1 MFGREIGKMRIAI
14 YGREFS
20 DDFIPYFQLL
30 IDELDRNNVDY
41 FIYSKFHKNVVSK
54 GITFGLEVK
63 EYTRKTYP
71 KLKLDFLFSIG
82 GDGTIL
88 DTLTS
93 IKKGIPVVGVN
104 SGRLGFLS
112 NTAKTEI
119 KKVLHQLMNKE
130 YRIEERAM
138 LSLETKSKLFGKY
151 NFALNEL
158 TVHKKDSSSMITIH
172 VFVNGIFLN
181 SYWADGLIIAT
192 PTGSTAYSLSCG
204 GPILMPNSN
213 NFVITP
219 IAPHNLNIRP
229 MVVPDDSVIELK
241 VEGREQKFL
250 ATLDSRSEEI
260 STANHLV
267 VTKSQLKINLVQFP
281 NQDFFKT
288 IRNKLMWGMDKRN

>member
-1 MFGREIGKMRIAI
+1 MRIAI

-30 IDELDRNNVDY
+30 IDELDRNKVDY
-41 FIYSKFHKNVVSK
+41 YVYSKFYKNLLNK
-54 GITFGLEVK
+54 GITFGQEVK
-63 EYTRKTYP
+63 EYNRKTYP

-88 DTLTS
+88 DTITS

-119 KKVLHQLMNKE
+119 KKVIQQLLNEE
-130 YRIEERAM
+130 YRIEERTM

-172 VFVNGIFLN
+172 VFVNGVFLN
-181 SYWADGLIIAT
+181 SYWADGVIIAT

-204 GPILMPNSN
+204 GPIIMPNSH

-260 STANHLV
+260 SVENVMV
-267 VTKSQLKINLVQFP
+267 VTKSKLKINLVQFP

-288 IRNKLMWGMDKRN
+288 IRNKLLWGMDKRN

>member
-1 MFGREIGKMRIAI
+1 MRIAI

-30 IDELDRNNVDY
+30 IDELDRNEVDY
-41 FIYSKFHKNVVSK
+41 FIYSKFHKNVVNK
-54 GITFGLEVK
+54 GITFGQEVK

-119 KKVLHQLMNKE
+119 KKVLLQLISKE

-213 NFVITP
+213 NFLITP

-260 STANHLV
+260 STVNHLV
-267 VTKSQLKINLVQFP
+267 VTKSDLKINLVQFP

-288 IRNKLMWGMDKRN
+288 IRNKLLWGMDKRN

>member
-1 MFGREIGKMRIAI
+1 MRIAI

-30 IDELDRNNVDY
+30 IDELDRNEVDY
-41 FIYSKFHKNVVSK
+41 FIYSKFHKNVVNK
-54 GITFGLEVK
+54 GITFGQEVK

-119 KKVLHQLMNKE
+119 KKVLLQLISKE

-260 STANHLV
+260 STVNHLV
-267 VTKSQLKINLVQFP
+267 VTKSDLKINLVQFP

-288 IRNKLMWGMDKRN
+288 IRNKLLWGMDKRN

>member
-1 MFGREIGKMRIAI
+1 MRVAI
-14 YGREFS
+14 YGRKFS
-20 DDFIPYFQLL
+20 DDFIPYFQIL
-30 IDELDRNNVDY
+30 INELEKNNIEY
-41 FIYSKFHKNVVSK
+41 IIYSRFY
-54 GITFGLEVK
+54 TFLKKKEIVFLEKVE

-71 KLKLDFLFSIG
+71 KLPIDFLFTIG

-88 DTLTS
+88 DTISS
-93 IKKGIPVVGVN
+93 IKKGVPIVAVN

-119 KKVLHQLMNKE
+119 KEVISNLLSKD
-130 YRIEERAM
+130 YRIEERTM
-138 LSLETKSKLFGKY
+138 INLETKAKLFGKY

-158 TVHKKDSSSMITIH
+158 TVHKKDSSSMVTIH
-172 VFVNGIFLN
+172 VYVNGMFLN

-204 GPILMPNSN
+204 GPIVMPNSN

-229 MVVPDDSVIELK
+229 IIVPDDCIIELK
-241 VEGREQKFL
+241 VEGREEKFL

-260 STANHLV
+260 SVDNSLKIS
-267 VTKSQLKINLVQFP
+267 KSKIKINLVQFP
-281 NQDFFKT
+281 NQNFFTT
-288 IRNKLMWGMDKRN
+288 IRKKLMWGADKRN

>member
-1 MFGREIGKMRIAI
+1 MRIAI

-30 IDELDRNNVDY
+30 IDELDRNKIDY
-41 FIYSKFHKNVVSK
+41 YVYSKFHKNVKSK
-54 GITFGLEVK
+54 GITFGQKVK
-63 EYTRKTYP
+63 EYTRATYP

-88 DTLTS
+88 DTITS

-119 KKVLHQLMNKE
+119 KKVIHQLMNKE

-138 LSLETKSKLFGKY
+138 LNLETESKLFGKY

-181 SYWADGLIIAT
+181 SYWADGVIIAT

-241 VEGREQKFL
+241 VEGREQKYL

-260 STANHLV
+260 SVENHLV
-267 VTKSQLKINLVQFP
+267 VTKSDLNINLVQFP

-288 IRNKLMWGMDKRN
+288 IRNKLMWGADKRN

>member
-1 MFGREIGKMRIAI
+1 MRIAI

-30 IDELDRNNVDY
+30 IDELDRNEVDY
-41 FIYSKFHKNVVSK
+41 FIYSKFHKNVVNK
-54 GITFGLEVK
+54 GITFGREVK
-63 EYTRKTYP
+63 EYNRKTYP

-119 KKVLHQLMNKE
+119 KKVLHQLINKE

-181 SYWADGLIIAT
+181 SFWADGLIIAT

-241 VEGREQKFL
+241 VEGREQKFF

-260 STANHLV
+260 STIKHLV
-267 VTKSQLKINLVQFP
+267 VTKSDLKINLVQFP
-281 NQDFFKT
+281 NQNFFKT

>member
-1 MFGREIGKMRIAI
+1 MRIAI

-30 IDELDRNNVDY
+30 IDELDRNEVDY

-54 GITFGLEVK
+54 GITFGQEVK
-63 EYTRKTYP
+63 EYTRKSYP

-119 KKVLHQLMNKE
+119 KKVLKKLLKNE

-138 LSLETKSKLFGKY
+138 LNLETKSNLFGKY

-181 SYWADGLIIAT
+181 SYWADGVIIAT

-260 STANHLV
+260 STENHLV
-267 VTKSQLKINLVQFP
+267 VTKSDLKINLVQFP

-288 IRNKLMWGMDKRN
+288 IRNKLLWGMDKRN

>member
-1 MFGREIGKMRIAI
+1 MRIAI

-30 IDELDRNNVDY
+30 IDELDRCEVDY
-41 FIYSKFHKNVVSK
+41 YVYSKFHKNVVNK
-54 GITFGLEVK
+54 GITFGQKVK
-63 EYTRKTYP
+63 EYTRATYP

-88 DTLTS
+88 DTITS

-119 KKVLHQLMNKE
+119 KKVIHQLINKE

-138 LSLETKSKLFGKY
+138 LNLETKSKLFGKY

-172 VFVNGIFLN
+172 VFVNGVFLN
-181 SYWADGLIIAT
+181 SYWADGVIIAT

-260 STANHLV
+260 SVDNLLV
-267 VTKSQLKINLVQFP
+267 VTKSDLNINLVQFP

-288 IRNKLMWGMDKRN
+288 IRNKLLWGADKRN

>member
-1 MFGREIGKMRIAI
+1 MRIAI

-30 IDELDRNNVDY
+30 IDELDRNEVDY
-41 FIYSKFHKNVVSK
+41 FIYSKFHKNVVNK
-54 GITFGLEVK
+54 GITFGREVK
-63 EYTRKTYP
+63 EYNRKTYP

-119 KKVLHQLMNKE
+119 KKVLHQLINKE

-181 SYWADGLIIAT
+181 SFWADGLIIAT

-241 VEGREQKFL
+241 VEGREQKFF

-260 STANHLV
+260 STINHLV
-267 VTKSQLKINLVQFP
+267 VTKSDLKINLVQFP
-281 NQDFFKT
+281 NQNFFKT

>member
-1 MFGREIGKMRIAI
+1 MRIAI

-30 IDELDRNNVDY
+30 IDELDRNEVDY
-41 FIYSKFHKNVVSK
+41 FIYSKFHKNVVNK
-54 GITFGLEVK
+54 GITFGREVK
-63 EYTRKTYP
+63 EYNRKTYP

-119 KKVLHQLMNKE
+119 KKVLHQLINKE

-181 SYWADGLIIAT
+181 SFWADGLIIAT

-241 VEGREQKFL
+241 VEGREQKFF

-260 STANHLV
+260 STINHLV
-267 VTKSQLKINLVQFP
+267 VTKSELKINLVQFP
-281 NQDFFKT
+281 NQNFFKT

>member
-1 MFGREIGKMRIAI
+1 MLND
-14 YGREFS
+14 FS
-20 DDFIPYFQLL
+20 TFTA
-30 IDELDRNNVDY
+30 
-41 FIYSKFHKNVVSK
+41 SK
-54 GITFGLEVK
+54 G
-63 EYTRKTYP
+63 
-71 KLKLDFLFSIG
+71 LDASFDMFVSFG

-88 DTLTS
+88 DTITS

-112 NTAKTEI
+112 NTAKTDI
-119 KKVLHQLMNKE
+119 KKVIRQLMNNE

-138 LSLETKSKLFGKY
+138 LNLETKSKLFGKY

-158 TVHKKDSSSMITIH
+158 TIHKKDSSSMITIH
-172 VFVNGIFLN
+172 IFVNGIFLN
-181 SYWADGLIIAT
+181 SYWADGVIIAT

-241 VEGREQKFL
+241 VEGRDQKFL

-260 STANHLV
+260 SIENLLV
-267 VTKSQLKINLVQFP
+267 VTKSELKINLVQFP

-288 IRNKLMWGMDKRN
+288 IRNKLLWGADKRN

>member
-1 MFGREIGKMRIAI
+1 MRVAI
-14 YGREFS
+14 YGRKFS
-20 DDFIPYFQLL
+20 KDFVPYFQILL
-30 IDELDRNNVDY
+30 KELENNNIEY
-41 FIYSKFHKNVVSK
+41 IIYSRFYKFLKKIGVIFPENVQ
-54 GITFGLEVK
+54 

-71 KLKLDFLFSIG
+71 KLPVDFLFTIG

-88 DTLTS
+88 DTISS
-93 IKKGIPVVGVN
+93 IKKEIPIVAVN

-119 KKVLHQLMNKE
+119 KEVISQLISKE
-130 YRIEERAM
+130 YRIEERT
-138 LSLETKSKLFGKY
+138 LISLETKAKLFGKY

-172 VFVNGIFLN
+172 VYVNGIFLN

-204 GPILMPNSN
+204 GPIIMPNSD

-229 MVVPDDSVIELK
+229 IVVPDDSVIELK
-241 VEGREQKFL
+241 VEGREEKFL

-260 STANHLV
+260 SVENILV
-267 VTKSQLKINLVQFP
+267 IKKSKLKINLVQFP
-281 NQDFFKT
+281 NQNFFNT

>member
-1 MFGREIGKMRIAI
+1 MRIAI

-30 IDELDRNNVDY
+30 IDELDRNEIDY
-41 FIYSKFHKNVVSK
+41 FVYSKFHKNVKNK
-54 GITFGLEVK
+54 GITFGQEVK
-63 EYTRKTYP
+63 EYIRATYP

-88 DTLTS
+88 DTITS

-112 NTAKTEI
+112 NTAKTDI
-119 KKVLHQLMNKE
+119 KKVIRQLMNNE

-138 LSLETKSKLFGKY
+138 LNLETKSKLFGKY
-151 NFALNEL
+151 IFALNEL

-172 VFVNGIFLN
+172 IFVNGIFLN
-181 SYWADGLIIAT
+181 SYWADGVIIAT

-241 VEGREQKFL
+241 VEGRDQKFL

-260 STANHLV
+260 SIENLLV
-267 VTKSQLKINLVQFP
+267 VTKSELKINLVQFP

-288 IRNKLMWGMDKRN
+288 IRNKLLWGADKRN

>member
-1 MFGREIGKMRIAI
+1 MRIAI

-30 IDELDRNNVDY
+30 IDELDRNEVDY
-41 FIYSKFHKNVVSK
+41 FIYSKFHKNVVNK
-54 GITFGLEVK
+54 GITFGQEVK

-119 KKVLHQLMNKE
+119 KKVLKKLLKNE

-229 MVVPDDSVIELK
+229 MVVPDDSIIELK

-267 VTKSQLKINLVQFP
+267 VTKSDLKINLVQFP

-288 IRNKLMWGMDKRN
+288 IRNKLLWGMDKRN

>member
-1 MFGREIGKMRIAI
+1 MRIAI
-14 YGREFS
+14 YGREFLE
-20 DDFIPYFQLL
+20 DFIPYFQLL
-30 IDELDRNNVDY
+30 IDELDRNEVEY
-41 FIYSKFHKNVVSK
+41 FIYSKFYKNLKGK
-54 GITFGLEVK
+54 GITFGQKVK
-63 EYTRKTYP
+63 EYNRATYP

-88 DTLTS
+88 DTITS

-112 NTAKTEI
+112 NTAKTDI
-119 KKVLHQLMNKE
+119 KKVIHQLLNNE

-138 LSLETKSKLFGKY
+138 LNLETKSNLFGKY

-181 SYWADGLIIAT
+181 SYWADGVIIAT

-219 IAPHNLNIRP
+219 VAPHNLNIRP

-260 STANHLV
+260 SLNNLLV
-267 VTKSQLKINLVQFP
+267 ITKSELKINLVQFP

-288 IRNKLMWGMDKRN
+288 IRNKLMWGVDKRN

>member
-1 MFGREIGKMRIAI
+1 MRVAI
-14 YGREFS
+14 YGRKFS
-20 DDFIPYFQLL
+20 KDFVPYFQILL
-30 IDELDRNNVDY
+30 KELENNNLEY
-41 FIYSKFHKNVVSK
+41 IIYSRFYKFLKKIGVIFPENVQ
-54 GITFGLEVK
+54 

-71 KLKLDFLFSIG
+71 KLPVDFLFTIG

-88 DTLTS
+88 DTISS
-93 IKKGIPVVGVN
+93 IKKEIPIVAVN

-119 KKVLHQLMNKE
+119 KEVISQLISKE
-130 YRIEERAM
+130 YRIEERT
-138 LSLETKSKLFGKY
+138 LISLETKAKLFGKY

-172 VFVNGIFLN
+172 VYVNGIFLN

-204 GPILMPNSN
+204 GPIIMPNSD

-229 MVVPDDSVIELK
+229 IVVPDDSVIELK
-241 VEGREQKFL
+241 VEGREEKFL

-260 STANHLV
+260 SVENILV
-267 VTKSQLKINLVQFP
+267 IKKSKLKINLVQFP
-281 NQDFFKT
+281 NQNFFNT

>member
-1 MFGREIGKMRIAI
+1 MRIAI
-14 YGREFS
+14 YGREFKEE
-20 DDFIPYFQLL
+20 FIPYFQLL
-30 IDELDRNNVDY
+30 IDELDRLEIDY
-41 FIYSKFHKNVVSK
+41 FVYSKFHKNVINK
-54 GITFGLEVK
+54 GITFKKEVK
-63 EYTRKTYP
+63 EYTRATYP

-93 IKKGIPVVGVN
+93 IKNGIPVVGVN

-119 KKVLHQLMNKE
+119 KQVIKHLME
-130 YRIEERAM
+130 GDYRIEERTM
-138 LSLETKSKLFGKY
+138 LNLDTKANLFGKY
-151 NFALNEL
+151 NFAFNEL

-172 VFVNGIFLN
+172 VFVNGLFLN

-204 GPILMPNSN
+204 GPIVMPNSE

-229 MVVPDDSVIELK
+229 IIVSDDSEIEIK
-241 VEGREQKFL
+241 VEGREEKFL
-250 ATLDSRSEEI
+250 ATLDSRNEEI
-260 STANHLV
+260 SIKNTLV
-267 VTKSQLKINLVQFP
+267 VSKSKLKLNLVQFP
-281 NQDFFKT
+281 NQNFFKT
-288 IRNKLMWGMDKRN
+288 IRNKLYWGLDKRN

>member
-1 MFGREIGKMRIAI
+1 MRIAI

-30 IDELDRNNVDY
+30 IDELDKLGIDY
-41 FIYSKFHKNVVSK
+41 FVYSKFHKNVVNK
-54 GITFGLEVK
+54 GITFGQEVK

-119 KKVLHQLMNKE
+119 KQVIKQLMAGD
-130 YRIEERAM
+130 YRIEERTM
-138 LSLETKSKLFGKY
+138 LNLDTKAKLFGKY

-204 GPILMPNSN
+204 GPIVMPNSE

-229 MVVPDDSVIELK
+229 IIVSDDSEIEIK
-241 VEGREQKFL
+241 VEGREEKFL

-260 STANHLV
+260 STKNTLV
-267 VTKSQLKINLVQFP
+267 VSKSKLNINLVQFP
-281 NQDFFKT
+281 NQNFFKT
-288 IRNKLMWGMDKRN
+288 IRNKLYWGLDKRN

>member
-1 MFGREIGKMRIAI
+1 MRIAI
-14 YGREFS
+14 YGRDFS
-20 DDFIPYFQLL
+20 EDFVPFFQLL
-30 IDELDRNNVDY
+30 IDELERSKVDY
-41 FIYSKFHKNVVSK
+41 FIYSKFHKNVKSK
-54 GITFGLEVK
+54 GITFNQKVK
-63 EYTRKTYP
+63 EYTRATYP

-88 DTLTS
+88 DTITS

-119 KKVLHQLMNKE
+119 KKVIHQLMNKE

-138 LSLETKSKLFGKY
+138 LNLETKSKLFGKY

-181 SYWADGLIIAT
+181 SYWADGVIIAT

-241 VEGREQKFL
+241 VEGRDQKFL

-260 STANHLV
+260 SVNNLLV
-267 VTKSQLKINLVQFP
+267 VTKSDLKINLVQFP

-288 IRNKLMWGMDKRN
+288 IRNKLMWGADKRN

>member
-1 MFGREIGKMRIAI
+1 MRIAI
-14 YGREFS
+14 YGREFN

-30 IDELDRNNVDY
+30 IDELDRLEVDY
-41 FIYSKFHKNVVSK
+41 FVYSKFHKNVVSK
-54 GITFGLEVK
+54 GITFGQEVK

-119 KKVLHQLMNKE
+119 KKVIKQLME
-130 YRIEERAM
+130 GDYRIEERTM
-138 LSLETKSKLFGKY
+138 LNLDTKAKLFGKY

-172 VFVNGIFLN
+172 VFVNGLFLN

-204 GPILMPNSN
+204 GPIVMPNSD

-229 MVVPDDSVIELK
+229 IIVSDDSEIEIR
-241 VEGREQKFL
+241 VEGREEKFL

-260 STANHLV
+260 STKNTLV
-267 VTKSQLKINLVQFP
+267 VSKSKLNINLVQFP
-281 NQDFFKT
+281 NQNFFKT
-288 IRNKLMWGMDKRN
+288 IRNKLYWGLDKRN

>member
-1 MFGREIGKMRIAI
+1 MRIAI

-30 IDELDRNNVDY
+30 IDELDRNEVDY

-54 GITFGLEVK
+54 GITFGQEVK
-63 EYTRKTYP
+63 EYTRKSYP

-119 KKVLHQLMNKE
+119 KKVLKKLLKNE

-138 LSLETKSKLFGKY
+138 LNLETKSNLFGKY
-151 NFALNEL
+151 NFALNEF

-181 SYWADGLIIAT
+181 SYWADGVIIAT

-260 STANHLV
+260 STENHLI
-267 VTKSQLKINLVQFP
+267 VTKSDLKINLVQFP

-288 IRNKLMWGMDKRN
+288 IRNKLLWGMDKRN

>member
-1 MFGREIGKMRIAI
+1 MRIAI

-20 DDFIPYFQLL
+20 DDIVPYFQLL
-30 IDELDRNNVDY
+30 IDELDRNEIDY
-41 FIYSKFHKNVVSK
+41 FVYSKFHKNVKNK
-54 GITFGLEVK
+54 GITFGQEVK
-63 EYTRKTYP
+63 EYTRATYP

-88 DTLTS
+88 DTITS

-112 NTAKTEI
+112 NTAKTDI
-119 KKVLHQLMNKE
+119 KKVIRQLMNNE

-138 LSLETKSKLFGKY
+138 LNLETKSKLFGKY

-172 VFVNGIFLN
+172 IFVNGIFLN
-181 SYWADGLIIAT
+181 SYWADGVIIAT

-241 VEGREQKFL
+241 VEGRDQKFL

-260 STANHLV
+260 SIENLLV
-267 VTKSQLKINLVQFP
+267 VTKSELKINLVQFP

-288 IRNKLMWGMDKRN
+288 IRNKLLWGADKRN

>member
-1 MFGREIGKMRIAI
+1 MRIAI

-30 IDELDRNNVDY
+30 IDELDRNKVDY
-41 FIYSKFHKNVVSK
+41 YVYSKFYKNLLNK
-54 GITFGLEVK
+54 GITFGQEVK
-63 EYTRKTYP
+63 EYNRKTYP

-88 DTLTS
+88 DTITS

-119 KKVLHQLMNKE
+119 KKVIQQLLKKE
-130 YRIEERAM
+130 YRIEERTM
-138 LSLETKSKLFGKY
+138 LSLETRSKLFGKY

-172 VFVNGIFLN
+172 VFVNGVFLN
-181 SYWADGLIIAT
+181 SYWADGVIIAT

-204 GPILMPNSN
+204 GPIIMPNSH

-260 STANHLV
+260 SVENVMV
-267 VTKSQLKINLVQFP
+267 VTKSKLKINLVQFP

-288 IRNKLMWGMDKRN
+288 IRNKLLWGMDKRN

>member
-1 MFGREIGKMRIAI
+1 MRIAI

-30 IDELDRNNVDY
+30 IDELDKLGIDY
-41 FIYSKFHKNVVSK
+41 FVYSKFHKNVVNK
-54 GITFGLEVK
+54 GITFGQEVK
-63 EYTRKTYP
+63 EYTRKSYP

-119 KKVLHQLMNKE
+119 KKVIQQLMAGD
-130 YRIEERAM
+130 YRIEERTM
-138 LSLETKSKLFGKY
+138 LNLETKAKLFGKY

-172 VFVNGIFLN
+172 VFVNGLFLN

-204 GPILMPNSN
+204 GPIVMPNSE

-229 MVVPDDSVIELK
+229 IIVSDDSEIEIK
-241 VEGREQKFL
+241 VEGREEKFL

-260 STANHLV
+260 STKNTLLV
-267 VTKSQLKINLVQFP
+267 SKSKLNINLVQFP
-281 NQDFFKT
+281 NQNFFKT
-288 IRNKLMWGMDKRN
+288 IRNKLYWGLDKRN

>member
-1 MFGREIGKMRIAI
+1 MRIAI
-14 YGREFS
+14 YGREFK
-20 DDFIPYFQLL
+20 DEFIPYFQLL
-30 IDELDRNNVDY
+30 IDELDKLEVDY
-41 FIYSKFHKNVVSK
+41 FVYSKFHKNVLGK
-54 GITFGLEVK
+54 GITFKNEVK
-63 EYTRKTYP
+63 EYTRATYP

-93 IKKGIPVVGVN
+93 IKNGIPVVGVN

-119 KKVLHQLMNKE
+119 KQVLKHLMDGE
-130 YRIEERAM
+130 YRIEERTM
-138 LSLETKSKLFGKY
+138 LNLDTKANLFGKY
-151 NFALNEL
+151 NFAFNEL

-172 VFVNGIFLN
+172 VFVNGLFLN

-204 GPILMPNSN
+204 GPIVMPNSE

-229 MVVPDDSVIELK
+229 IIVSDDSEIEIK
-241 VEGREQKFL
+241 VEGREEKFL
-250 ATLDSRSEEI
+250 ATLDSRNEEI
-260 STANHLV
+260 STKNTLV
-267 VTKSQLKINLVQFP
+267 VSKSKLKLNLVQFP
-281 NQDFFKT
+281 NQNFFKT
-288 IRNKLMWGMDKRN
+288 IRNKLYWGLDKRN

>member
-1 MFGREIGKMRIAI
+1 MRVAI
-14 YGREFS
+14 YGRKFS
-20 DDFIPYFQLL
+20 DDFIPYFQTL
-30 IDELDRNNVDY
+30 INELENSKIEYIV
-41 FIYSKFHKNVVSK
+41 YSRFYKFLKKKEIIFPKQV
-54 GITFGLEVK
+54 E

-71 KLKLDFLFSIG
+71 KLPIDFLFTIG

-88 DTLTS
+88 DTISS
-93 IKKGIPVVGVN
+93 IKKGVPIVAVN

-119 KKVLHQLMNKE
+119 KEVISKLLSKD
-130 YRIEERAM
+130 YRIEERTM
-138 LSLETKSKLFGKY
+138 INLETKAKLFGKY

-158 TVHKKDSSSMITIH
+158 TVHKKDSSSMVTIH
-172 VFVNGIFLN
+172 VYVNGMFLN

-204 GPILMPNSN
+204 GPIVMPNSD

-229 MVVPDDSVIELK
+229 IVVPDDSVIELK
-241 VEGREQKFL
+241 VEGREEKFF

-260 STANHLV
+260 SVDNSLKIS
-267 VTKSQLKINLVQFP
+267 KSKLKINLVQFP
-281 NQDFFKT
+281 NQNFFTT
-288 IRNKLMWGMDKRN
+288 IRNKLMWGADKRN

>member
-1 MFGREIGKMRIAI
+1 MRIAI

-30 IDELDRNNVDY
+30 IDELDRNKVDY
-41 FIYSKFHKNVVSK
+41 YVYSKFYKNLLNK
-54 GITFGLEVK
+54 GITFGQEVK
-63 EYTRKTYP
+63 EYNRKTYP

-88 DTLTS
+88 DTITS

-119 KKVLHQLMNKE
+119 KKVIQQLLNKE
-130 YRIEERAM
+130 YRIEERTM

-172 VFVNGIFLN
+172 VFVNGVFLN
-181 SYWADGLIIAT
+181 SYWADGVIIAT

-204 GPILMPNSN
+204 GPIIMPNSH

-260 STANHLV
+260 SVENVMV
-267 VTKSQLKINLVQFP
+267 VTKSKLKINLVQFP

-288 IRNKLMWGMDKRN
+288 IRNKLLWGMDKRN